1 MAAPRVKLNHFQHFL
16 EMVQKSRLL
25 APNLREMTLR
35 FYTGNKH
42 GGNAVARDLV
52 LKHLLAL
59 RWMNPNAVIYLREYK
74 GQGSPEVD
82 YELCKPGY
90 TWREFVYIFSA
101 PATLLQGRPRELQ
114 RRPSRSSIRSRRRR
128 S

>member
-1 MAAPRVKLNHFQHFL
+1 MAAPKVKLNHFQHFL

-82 YELCKPGY
+82 YELCEPGRIY
-90 TWREFVYIFSA
+90 LA
-101 PATLLQGRPRELQ
+101 
-114 RRPSRSSIRSRRRR
+114 
-128 S
+128 